1 MTLGGKKGN
10 RAKTF
15 LLVPSVYQFIYMVD
29 NLAVIS
35 AVWIF
40 RSNAIKG
47 LHPATFQGIK
57 GPSNKCPHHFL
68 PVCVSLIF
76 RGNIADGDGMC
87 E

>member
-1 MTLGGKKGN
+1 
-10 RAKTF
+10 
-15 LLVPSVYQFIYMVD
+15 MVD

-76 RGNIADGDGMC
+76 RGNIADGDDMC
-87 E
+87 VCVSECTCGIDTRKGVMQW

>member
-40 RSNAIKG
+40 RSNAIQRVASG
-47 LHPATFQGIK
+47 YL
-57 GPSNKCPHHFL
+57 S
-68 PVCVSLIF
+68 
-76 RGNIADGDGMC
+76 RD
-87 E
+87 